1 MQVMKGQLAVTTPED
16 YLAAVAPERRADIA
30 ALHALIREVAPTLP
44 PFICSGMLGYGPIHY
59 KYASGREGDTARL
72 ALASN
77 AQYISLYAMAADER
91 GYVAEHF
98 KERLPKASIGKACV
112 RFKRLA
118 DLDLAALRDLV
129 RETVEIGLPGVDGP
143 APPSTRKSTA
153 TKPTSKT
160 KPASTLA
167 TKSAAASP
175 AEPTKSST
183 GKLAAKPSA
192 SSKSAPKPPAKSS
205 AKPPAKP
212 SSKPPAKSS
221 SKPPAKSSA
230 KPPAKSSSKPPAKSS
245 AKPPAKPAKSS
256 AKPPAKPAKVSPT
269 SSAAPKAAKTPSA
282 KPAKSPAPRKAARR
296 A

>member
-230 KPPAKSSSKPPAKSS
+230 KPPAK
-245 AKPPAKPAKSS
+245 PAKSS

>member
-221 SKPPAKSSA
+221 
-230 KPPAKSSSKPPAKSS
+230 

>member
-1 MQVMKGQLAVTTPED
+1 MAVTLSAMGVGFGALFPRFEMENVAQIQTSPGGLLFMVTALF
-16 YLAAVAPERRADIA
+16 YVGVTLALEAVLMRGHYFSGRG
-30 ALHALIREVAPTLP
+30 LIRSDE
-44 PFICSGMLGYGPIHY
+44 
-59 KYASGREGDTARL
+59 
-72 ALASN
+72 
-77 AQYISLYAMAADER
+77 SLYAMAADER

-160 KPASTLA
+160 KPASSLA

-205 AKPPAKP
+205 
-212 SSKPPAKSS
+212 
-221 SKPPAKSSA
+221 AKSSA

-269 SSAAPKAAKTPSA
+269 SSAAQKLREEDEMRMRQIVQQQQEVSNKTL
-282 KPAKSPAPRKAARR
+282 
-296 A
+296 

>member
-1 MQVMKGQLAVTTPED
+1 MKGQLAVTTPED

-230 KPPAKSSSKPPAKSS
+230 KPPAK
-245 AKPPAKPAKSS
+245 PAKSS

>member
-192 SSKSAPKPPAKSS
+192 SSKSAPKPPAMSS
-205 AKPPAKP
+205 AKP
-212 SSKPPAKSS
+212 
-221 SKPPAKSSA
+221 
-230 KPPAKSSSKPPAKSS
+230 SSKPPAKSS
-245 AKPPAKPAKSS
+245 AKPPAKPAKSSAKPPAKPATSS